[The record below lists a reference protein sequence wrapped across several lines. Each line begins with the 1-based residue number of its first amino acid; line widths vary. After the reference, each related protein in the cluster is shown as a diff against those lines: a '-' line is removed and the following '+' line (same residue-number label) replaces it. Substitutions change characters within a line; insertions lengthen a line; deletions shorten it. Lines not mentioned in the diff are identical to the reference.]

1 MNTPVAAGAPPARAA
16 SALLRAA
23 FGTALAGNT
32 IGAVGFPLFVLDST
46 GSTGLTGAAVTVAVA
61 ASVLTGLLMGPVL
74 DRWGMRRSWLAG
86 VLVGLVATVALVVLH
101 RADAL
106 PGWAL
111 LALTAVRAAADEPGR
126 VAAFG
131 LLPRL
136 AAGAGGTLERAN
148 ATLRAMSAV
157 ATIAGPVVAGA
168 LVATAG
174 TVAPLLVDA
183 AAGVAA
189 VVLLAALGRLPGHSG
204 EPVPDAV
211 VDRSRYR
218 DGLREAL
225 RYLRG
230 NRVLRALVV
239 VTALFATL
247 DSGLVTIGLTSYAD
261 RLLGDPAWYGGL
273 AAAFGAGALVGTVVF
288 GLIGHRLP
296 RRAVYL
302 TGYLTLATVVA
313 LLPWCPGPATALLLV
328 AVAGVLIS
336 PVDLIYMQELQ
347 ERVPPRMFG
356 TVAGTATTVV
366 SAPGPAGVSLLTW
379 ALATGDVHGT
389 FVVLGAVYALAAL
402 PLLVARPLRAL
413 GGARPHR
420 TDPREGPWT

>member
-1 MNTPVAAGAPPARAA
+1 MTTPVAVTAQPTRAA
-16 SALLRAA
+16 SALVRAA

-32 IGAVGFPLFVLDST
+32 VGAVGFPLFVLEST
-46 GSTGLTGAAVTVAVA
+46 GSTGLTGAAVTAAVA

-86 VLVGLVATVALVVLH
+86 VLLGLLATVALVVLH
-101 RADAL
+101 RAGAL

-111 LALTAVRAAADEPGR
+111 LALTAVRSAADEPGR
-126 VAAFG
+126 IAAFG
-131 LLPRL
+131 LMPRL

-157 ATIAGPVVAGA
+157 ATIAGPVAAGG
-168 LVATAG
+168 LVAASG
-174 TVAPLLVDA
+174 TVAPLIVDA
-183 AAGVAA
+183 AAGGVA
-189 VVLLAALGRLPGHSG
+189 VVLLTLLGRVLGSSG
-204 EPVPDAV
+204 EPVSEAAA
-211 VDRSRYR
+211 DRSRYR

-230 NRVLRALVV
+230 DRVLRALVV

-273 AAAFGAGALVGTVVF
+273 AAAFGAGALVGTVAF
-288 GLIGHRLP
+288 GLAGHRLK
-296 RRAVYL
+296 RRVVYL
-302 TGYLTLATVVA
+302 TGYLALATVVV
-313 LLPWCPGPATALLLV
+313 LLPWCPGPVAALVLV

-389 FVVLGAVYALAAL
+389 FVVLGVVYALAAL
-402 PLLVARPLRAL
+402 PLLLARPFRAL
-413 GGARPHR
+413 GDARHR
-420 TDPREGPWT
+420 RIDPGEGPWT

>member
-1 MNTPVAAGAPPARAA
+1 
-16 SALLRAA
+16 
-23 FGTALAGNT
+23 
-32 IGAVGFPLFVLDST
+32 
-46 GSTGLTGAAVTVAVA
+46 
-61 ASVLTGLLMGPVL
+61 MGPVL